1 MTFSFPFKGAC
12 LLRTPAACGS
22 GARRVCS
29 CLTWRTSSSKPS
41 SSSGVRSSRGRG
53 PRWKVHVT
61 SVLLAA
67 GGTWSVRAEG
77 PSSEFEDGASATSG
91 RWPALRRFLG
101 HQCVPEPQGRV
112 SGSAPSSGW
121 PPQLA
126 GLPEAAPHPA
136 VLLSHLCGPPLPL
149 QAPVS
154 RGSCRGPL
162 TCHCVPPQAWRWGCT
177 ASPGGRGRALL
188 SSPGPVLALPPVC
201 PHSSLSPTAGSL
213 RALRGK
219 GPASLSLSRPWEGA
233 RVSVPPLGRRP
244 ALSPPPHSSPGE
256 NGPAPLVLVL
266 REAPLGEAPVLVMAR
281 VSGRLPEPSGQLLA
295 AGRGRVSPRPQRAAR
310 AVPGAAWCPPS
321 GTGVGPC
328 PGPVPSQPQRGG
340 VPCGQERSL
349 PHAFLLAARFHFLR
363 FPEPQHP
370 GRWVLRRGERGWRR

>member
-1 MTFSFPFKGAC
+1 MCPSPRGAC
-12 LLRTPAACGS
+12 LVPLRALGGRPSLRAS
-22 GARRVCS
+22 PR
-29 CLTWRTSSSKPS
+29 LLPIPPS
-41 SSSGVRSSRGRG
+41 SSPTSVGRPCPSRRQCPEAPVEGPSLVTVSHRRLGAGAAQPRQAVADALCFPALALSSRCQLSVPTAPSALPPGASAPSAGRG
-53 PRWKVHVT
+53 PP
-61 SVLLAA
+61 LCLC
-67 GGTWSVRAEG
+67 
-77 PSSEFEDGASATSG
+77 
-91 RWPALRRFLG
+91 PA
-101 HQCVPEPQGRV
+101 P
-112 SGSAPSSGW
+112 
-121 PPQLA
+121 
-126 GLPEAAPHPA
+126 
-136 VLLSHLCGPPLPL
+136 
-149 QAPVS
+149 
-154 RGSCRGPL
+154 
-162 TCHCVPPQAWRWGCT
+162 
-177 ASPGGRGRALL
+177 
-188 SSPGPVLALPPVC
+188 
-201 PHSSLSPTAGSL
+201 
-213 RALRGK
+213 GK
-219 GPASLSLSRPWEGA
+219 GPESLSRPWEGA

-370 GRWVLRRGERGWRR
+370 GRWVLRRGERGWWR